1 MKHYWI
7 NIDKCVDRKE
17 YMEKQFRYKNIDNYR
32 ISAET
37 PDKLI
42 NNTIIRNVDS
52 TDTTQEEISCILS
65 HLKAIK
71 KGYDDGD
78 EYFCILEDDLEF
90 TNIDF
95 KKIFKYIED
104 YQNKN
109 NEIIEILQ
117 FFTNGHPPVIELYN
131 QHFLNDEIIR
141 KRVEPYPSAAYYLVS
156 REAARKILDKFILSE
171 NNYDLSYSAWTAAD
185 HIIYAVVNSYI
196 LTYPIAVSDITY
208 GSTLHPDHLPNHEYC
223 NNVIRHIWELNNQLK
238 MFERA

>member
-7 NIDKCVDRKE
+7 NIDRCSDRKE
-17 YMEKQFRYKNIDNYR
+17 YMEKQFREKNIDNYR

-37 PDKLI
+37 PATII
-42 NNTIIRNVDS
+42 NYTIIRNVDS

-104 YQNKN
+104 FQNNN
-109 NEIIEILQ
+109 NEVIEILQ

-131 QHFLNDEIIR
+131 QHFLKDEIIR
-141 KRVEPYPSAAYYLVS
+141 KRVEPYPSTAYYLIS
-156 REAARKILDKFILSE
+156 REGARKILDKFILAE
-171 NNYDLSYSAWTAAD
+171 NNYDLSYSHWTAAD
-185 HIIYAVVNSYI
+185 HILYAVVNAYI
-196 LTYPIAVSDITY
+196 LTYPIAVSDITF
-208 GSTLHPDHLPNHEYC
+208 GSILHPNHLNNHEYC
-223 NNVIRHIWELNNQLK
+223 NNIIRHIWKLNNQLK

>member
-7 NIDKCVDRKE
+7 NIDRCADRKE
-17 YMEKQFRYKNIDNYR
+17 YMEKQFREKNIDNYR

-37 PDKLI
+37 PETIVDY
-42 NNTIIRNVDS
+42 TIIRNVDS

-71 KGYDDGD
+71 KGYDNGD

-95 KKIFKYIED
+95 QKIFKYIED
-104 YQNKN
+104 FQNKN
-109 NEIIEILQ
+109 NEVIEILQ

-131 QHFLNDEIIR
+131 QHFLKDEIIR
-141 KRVEPYPSAAYYLVS
+141 KRVEPYPSTAYYLIS
-156 REAARKILDKFILSE
+156 REGARKILDKFILAK
-171 NNYDLSYSAWTAAD
+171 NNYDLSYSHWTAAD
-185 HIIYAVVNSYI
+185 HILYAVVNAYI
-196 LTYPIAVSDITY
+196 LTYPIAVSDITF
-208 GSTLHPDHLPNHEYC
+208 GSILHPNHLNNHEYC
-223 NNVIRHIWELNNQLK
+223 NNIIRHIWKLNNQLK

>member
-7 NIDKCVDRKE
+7 NIDRCVDRKE
-17 YMEKQFRYKNIDNYR
+17 YMEKQFRDKNIDNYR

-37 PDKLI
+37 PETIIDY
-42 NNTIIRNVDS
+42 TIIRNVDS
-52 TDTTQEEISCILS
+52 TDTTQEEIGCILS

-95 KKIFKYIED
+95 EKIFKYID
-104 YQNKN
+104 DFQNKN
-109 NEIIEILQ
+109 NEVIEILQ

-131 QHFLNDEIIR
+131 QHFLKDEIIR
-141 KRVEPYPSAAYYLVS
+141 KRVEPYPSTAYYLIS
-156 REAARKILDKFILSE
+156 REGARKILDKFILSE
-171 NNYDLSYSAWTAAD
+171 NNYDLSYSHWTAAD

-196 LTYPIAVSDITY
+196 LTYPIAVSDITF
-208 GSTLHPDHLPNHEYC
+208 GSILHPTHLNNHEYC
-223 NNVIRHIWELNNQLK
+223 NNVIRHIWKLNNQLK